1 MQFGLTDMAD
11 EAEFL
16 LFSIVL
22 ALDNPRKWEL
32 LIDTIA
38 AAEASTE
45 VALLK
50 LSDLSSGLSTAIA
63 LFLMYF
69 YILHFNPL

>member
-1 MQFGLTDMAD
+1 MQFSLTDMAD

-16 LFSIVL
+16 LFSIIL

-38 AAEASTE
+38 AAEASAE
-45 VALLK
+45 VALL
-50 LSDLSSGLSTAIA
+50 
-63 LFLMYF
+63 
-69 YILHFNPL
+69 